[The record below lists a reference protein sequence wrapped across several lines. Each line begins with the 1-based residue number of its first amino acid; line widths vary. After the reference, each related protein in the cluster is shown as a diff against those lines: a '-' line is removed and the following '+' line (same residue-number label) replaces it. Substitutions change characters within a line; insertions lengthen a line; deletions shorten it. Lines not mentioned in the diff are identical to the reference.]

1 MTKCF
6 YITVEYAVVWMQT
19 WMPCCQHSGMLRK
32 LILCHVCK
40 HVVKFL
46 EASNAQYVCRSAAKL
61 PAINLMSLGQ
71 IRYTVCTPKAE
82 FIWAQQILHAR
93 WNFLPTRWPSVE
105 GSFFH
110 SSLENSQLKYSSPVT
125 SEQPKTGVGRKYE
138 IYQPEDCLI

>member
-6 YITVEYAVVWMQT
+6 HLTVEYAVVWMHT
-19 WMPCCQHSGMLRK
+19 WMSCCQHSGMLRK

-46 EASNAQYVCRSAAKL
+46 EASNAQCLCRSAAKL

-93 WNFLPTRWPSVE
+93 WISCQWDGHLWRAA
-105 GSFFH
+105 
-110 SSLENSQLKYSSPVT
+110 SSIPPWKILNWNTAVLSPV
-125 SEQPKTGVGRKYE
+125 SNPKTGVGRKHE